1 MDSIKAIVSAQKD
14 QPHAAG
20 EPRFGWR
27 VPQDGSPAP
36 FRVLINTRWLGVGL
50 AALAMFG
57 ATLARIPRHRWLPL
71 VLSSGLAGLAML
83 GTAIVQARQLIFERV
98 TIPIADLPRA
108 LDGFTIIQLSDLHL
122 GAPFTVAN
130 LQRAVA
136 WTRRQQPDLVALT
149 GDFINYID
157 DVPLLHECL
166 QGISAR
172 HGVYAI
178 LGNHDYWTD
187 IAIVEQAL
195 ARHGIELLRNEQRRI
210 DVGGSRLYLVGVDC
224 VWEARHDLDLA
235 LSSIPADAPVV
246 VLAHE
251 PDIADE
257 IAPYGAALQLS
268 GHTHAGHM
276 ALPGLGPLFLPR
288 HGFRYF
294 QGLQRIGRMWLYVSR
309 GLGGVPLRLGCPPEA
324 TMLTLRAAP
333 RDCAS
338 SDASGSD

>member
-1 MDSIKAIVSAQKD
+1 LIKAVVSAQKD
-14 QPHAAG
+14 QPRAAG
-20 EPRFGWR
+20 EPRFGWQ

-36 FRVLINTRWLGVGL
+36 FRVLVSVRWLWAGL
-50 AALAMFG
+50 TALVLFG
-57 ATLARIPRHRWLPL
+57 ATLVRAPRRRRLPL
-71 VLSSGLAGLAML
+71 VLGAGLAGLATL
-83 GTAIVQARQLIFERV
+83 VTAIVQAERLAFEHV
-98 TIPIADLPRA
+98 TVPIADLPPA
-108 LDGFTIIQLSDLHL
+108 LDGFTIIQLSDFHL

-149 GDFINYID
+149 GDFVNYTD
-157 DVPLLHECL
+157 DVPLLRECL

-187 IAIVEQAL
+187 IAVVEQAF
-195 ARHGIELLRNEQRRI
+195 ARHGIEVLRNEQRRI
-210 DVGGSRLYLVGVDC
+210 EVGNSRLYLVGVDC
-224 VWEARHDLDLA
+224 VWERQHDLDLA
-235 LSSIPADAPVV
+235 LGSIPADATVV

-257 IAPYGAALQLS
+257 IARYGAALQLS
-268 GHTHAGHM
+268 GHTHAGHI

-309 GLGGVPLRLGCPPEA
+309 GLGGAPVRLGCPPEA
-324 TMLTLRAAP
+324 TVLTLRAAP
-333 RDCAS
+333 CDG
-338 SDASGSD
+338 SGSGVRRN